1 MPPEP
6 ENPDGADLRRPTL
19 KGRYRRYRHGLRRNP
34 ATDRAWRTGVG
45 IAGGVVVIAGIIM
58 IPYPGPGWLVV
69 FAGLALLATEF
80 ERAQRVLTFA
90 RTHYER

>member
-1 MPPEP
+1 VQ
-6 ENPDGADLRRPTL
+6 NL
-19 KGRYRRYRHGLRRNP
+19 GL
-34 ATDRAWRTGVG
+34 
-45 IAGGVVVIAGIIM
+45 

-90 RTHYER
+90 RTHYAR